1 MGTVKVHS
9 HTLHN
14 NMNALVILAVLG
26 FVCGAPQH
34 HGGVADTAE
43 VAAAKARFFQT
54 YNAQAALARAASP
67 QQATFVHQQP
77 RWTGAMAHTVPAGV
91 NVHHAAVPHYQ
102 VAGSVSQ
109 RWTGPVA
116 ATVPAGVTGLNQ
128 VPATADVQAATRS
141 FLAAYQAQLAATG
154 ARAPVAVHQQWAPAA
169 PVHAWAPAA
178 PVQARWTGPM
188 AATVPAGV
196 HGSPMQVAQTADVAA
211 ATQAHF
217 AAHQHALRAT
227 MG

>member
-14 NMNALVILAVLG
+14 NMNSLVILAVLG
-26 FVCGAPQH
+26 FACGAPQH

-67 QQATFVHQQP
+67 QQATFVHQQS

-102 VAGSVSQ
+102 LAATQ
-109 RWTGPVA
+109 KWTGPVA

-128 VPATADVQAATRS
+128 VPETAAVKAAKRS
-141 FLAAYQAQLAATG
+141 FLAAFQAQLAATG
-154 ARAPVAVHQQWAPAA
+154 NVSPVVVNSWAPAA
-169 PVHAWAPAA
+169 PAQAWAPAA

-227 MG
+227 G

>member
-26 FVCGAPQH
+26 FACGAPQH

-67 QQATFVHQQP
+67 QQATFIHQQP

-102 VAGSVSQ
+102 LAATQ
-109 RWTGPVA
+109 KWTGPVA

-128 VPATADVQAATRS
+128 VPETAAVKAAKRS
-141 FLAAYQAQLAATG
+141 FLAAFQAQLAATG
-154 ARAPVAVHQQWAPAA
+154 NVSPVVVNSWAPAA
-169 PVHAWAPAA
+169 PAQTWASAA

-227 MG
+227 G

>member
-26 FVCGAPQH
+26 FACGAPQH
-34 HGGVADTAE
+34 HGGVGDTAE

-67 QQATFVHQQP
+67 QQATYVHQQP
-77 RWTGAMAHTVPAGV
+77 RWTGAMAHTVPASV
-91 NVHHAAVPHYQ
+91 NVHHAAV
-102 VAGSVSQ
+102 
-109 RWTGPVA
+109 
-116 ATVPAGVTGLNQ
+116 
-128 VPATADVQAATRS
+128 
-141 FLAAYQAQLAATG
+141 
-154 ARAPVAVHQQWAPAA
+154 
-169 PVHAWAPAA
+169 

-196 HGSPMQVAQTADVAA
+196 HGAPMQVAQTADVAA

-227 MG
+227 G

>member
-26 FVCGAPQH
+26 FACGAPQH

-54 YNAQAALARAASP
+54 YNAQAAAARAASP
-67 QQATFVHQQP
+67 HQATHHQQP
-77 RWTGAMAHTVPAGV
+77 KWTGPMAHTVPAGV
-91 NVHHAAVPHYQ
+91 NVHHAAAHVPHHI
-102 VAGSVSQ
+102 AGAQ

-128 VPATADVQAATRS
+128 VPDTADVQAATRS

-154 ARAPVAVHQQWAPAA
+154 AVHHAAAPVQQWAP
-169 PVHAWAPAA
+169 
-178 PVQARWTGPM
+178 
-188 AATVPAGV
+188 
-196 HGSPMQVAQTADVAA
+196 
-211 ATQAHF
+211 
-217 AAHQHALRAT
+217 
-227 MG
+227 

>member
-1 MGTVKVHS
+1 
-9 HTLHN
+9 
-14 NMNALVILAVLG
+14 MNALVILAVLG
-26 FVCGAPQH
+26 YACGAPQH
-34 HGGVADTAE
+34 HVGVADTPE

-54 YNAQAALARAASP
+54 YNAQAAAARAASP
-67 QQATFVHQQP
+67 QQATVVHQQP
-77 RWTGAMAHTVPAGV
+77 RWTGPMAHTVPAGV
-91 NVHHAAVPHYQ
+91 NPHHAAAVPHYHVQ
-102 VAGSVSQ
+102 GSVTQ
-109 RWTGPVA
+109 KWTGPVA

-128 VPATADVQAATRS
+128 VPATADVQAAERA
-141 FLAAYQAQLAATG
+141 FHAAYQAQLAATG
-154 ARAPVAVHQQWAPAA
+154 SVAVHHAAA
-169 PVHAWAPAA
+169 PVHSWTPAAHQTWAPAA

-196 HGSPMQVAQTADVAA
+196 HGAPMQVGQTADVAA